1 MAADS
6 DDLLKAIR
14 EVKTAV
20 EGKTTTASALVW
32 VLLAGLVFSW
42 LDSAWHSK
50 LRYAI
55 EYDVSSSKVTI
66 DDVPH
71 GCAFLAAPVGEKYC
85 HHERTIQAVYWATS
99 TAGNPIVSYD
109 DGKTWSTFTPD
120 AGVTVPKYKTAQS
133 VNISWEKKDD

>member
-6 DDLLKAIR
+6 DDLLAAIKD
-14 EVKTAV
+14 VKRAV
-20 EGKTTTASALVW
+20 QEKTTTASALVW

-66 DDVPH
+66 DEVPH
-71 GCAFLAAPVGEKYC
+71 DCAFLAAPVGEKYC
-85 HHERTIQAVYWATS
+85 HHERIIQAES
-99 TAGNPIVSYD
+99 QG
-109 DGKTWSTFTPD
+109 GKYEPG
-120 AGVTVPKYKTAQS
+120 AVRLVPRLVGS
-133 VNISWEKKDD
+133 